1 MPASRHNEVVK
12 VREIEE
18 SEFEAVANLR
28 VDAFLAAGM
37 VKDRGTPYAQYLR
50 TVPDH
55 AQHGHVLVAYEDEIL
70 VGTVTIA
77 PPGSPHADIAVAG
90 EWEVRFLA
98 VAVDAWGTGVGD
110 ALMAS
115 CNELARTAG
124 VHNLALSVISDNA
137 AAHQLYARL
146 GFIREPN
153 RDFSPTAEVLLEVY
167 TRPVN

>member
-1 MPASRHNEVVK
+1 VK

-55 AQHGHVLVAYEDEIL
+55 AQHGYVLVAYEDEIL

-110 ALMAS
+110 TLMAQTMLRLIS
-115 CNELARTAG
+115 SMRALGSFGNPTETSARRQMSY
-124 VHNLALSVISDNA
+124 L
-137 AAHQLYARL
+137 RC
-146 GFIREPN
+146 
-153 RDFSPTAEVLLEVY
+153 
-167 TRPVN
+167 TRVR